1 MTFVVFKTSFL
12 SIDVAGQSTTRHHPS
27 RNGPKKTY
35 LSLEEWPR
43 LPFTARIF
51 SPAQPW
57 ARQDAPVTHATT
69 IHLNNPSKLACFPSL
84 GRAPM
89 LVYVRPSN
97 EALLRARVPGAQD
110 QHGCPSHPFYRG
122 GSVSK
127 KDGCLLPCIFP
138 RPRVARAQRAVWST
152 CFPPYFRGPDGLFQ

>member
-1 MTFVVFKTSFL
+1 VEQKKSTNMLYKKSYFKNL
-12 SIDVAGQSTTRHHPS
+12 I
-27 RNGPKKTY
+27 
-35 LSLEEWPR
+35 
-43 LPFTARIF
+43 
-51 SPAQPW
+51 
-57 ARQDAPVTHATT
+57 
-69 IHLNNPSKLACFPSL
+69 FPSL

-110 QHGCPSHPFYRG
+110 QRGCPSHPFYRG

-138 RPRVARAQRAVWST
+138 RPRVARAQMAGLVDLLPPVLSGPRRA
-152 CFPPYFRGPDGLFQ
+152 FPNNNTLKSMRPNQAGSASSLS

>member
-1 MTFVVFKTSFL
+1 LSVILGQRRIFENTVEVGGAELKGGMWSKES
-12 SIDVAGQSTTRHHPS
+12 SIDMFY
-27 RNGPKKTY
+27 KKSY
-35 LSLEEWPR
+35 FKNL
-43 LPFTARIF
+43 I
-51 SPAQPW
+51 
-57 ARQDAPVTHATT
+57 
-69 IHLNNPSKLACFPSL
+69 FPSL
-84 GRAPM
+84 GRVPM

-110 QHGCPSHPFYRG
+110 QRGCPSHPFYRG

-138 RPRVARAQRAVWST
+138 RSRVVRAQRAVWST